1 MAGHRIEFGKLA
13 DLIVTNSNPLA
24 DIRNTA
30 DLRYVMKGGVLY
42 DSNTLDELW
51 PRQRKFGPRPWYR
64 PEVYRSDDRA
74 TTYWDRPPR

>member
-1 MAGHRIEFGKLA
+1 M
-13 DLIVTNSNPLA
+13 
-24 DIRNTA
+24 
-30 DLRYVMKGGVLY
+30 RYVMKGGVLY